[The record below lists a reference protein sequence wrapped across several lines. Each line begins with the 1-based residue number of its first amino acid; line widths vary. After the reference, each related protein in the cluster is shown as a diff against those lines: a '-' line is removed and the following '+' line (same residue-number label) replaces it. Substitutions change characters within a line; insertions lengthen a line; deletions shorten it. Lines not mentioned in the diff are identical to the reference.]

1 VAQAL
6 AEQAR
11 WDPWYYTQVIRG
23 GRVSTHE
30 SKRRNLVLGYPEDN
44 CDIFTT
50 LHRAMFQAN
59 VVTFVQHTTK
69 KDVDS

>member
-1 VAQAL
+1 MNPK
-6 AEQAR
+6 EEI
-11 WDPWYYTQVIRG
+11 WFWG
-23 GRVSTHE
+23 GRVSPHE
-30 SKRRNLVLGYPEDN
+30 SKTRNLVSDYPEDN